1 MIFHKKIIKKN
12 EKNKKMSKIR
22 EKRARKKIIKKPQ
35 KNCKKHR
42 AQKKKNHKKKMLEKE
57 IHEKIWNFT
66 TKNHNI
72 FFWGD

>member
-1 MIFHKKIIKKN
+1 
-12 EKNKKMSKIR
+12 MSKIR

-42 AQKKKNHKKKMLEKE
+42 AQKKNHKKKMLEKE